1 MSESPIL
8 TDTKD
13 GVYTITINRP
23 DKLNSITG
31 EMLDLIS
38 VALDEA
44 DKTEDIRCVVI
55 KGAGGR
61 AFSAGADIKD
71 FLTMDKQ
78 AAKEISKKGQ
88 KTFKKI
94 LDLSKPVVAAVP
106 GYALGGGCELAC
118 HCDYRIASVKARFS
132 QPEVTLGLMPGW
144 GGTYILKKLV
154 GDSLALEM
162 ITTGKRL
169 NAEEELSAGLVNAV
183 YPVEEFEEKVD
194 EFVQNLVKGPP
205 ISLASMKKLMA
216 SNQLEEAMEAMEAE
230 AELFSNLWNTND
242 LKEGLTAF
250 TEKRKPEFKGE

>member
-1 MSESPIL
+1 MPESPIL
-8 TDTKD
+8 TDTKE

-61 AFSAGADIKD
+61 AFSAGADIKN

-144 GGTYILKKLV
+144 GGTYILKRLV
-154 GDSLALEM
+154 GDNLALEM

-169 NAEEELSAGLVNAV
+169 NAEEALSAGLVNAV
-183 YPVEEFEEKVD
+183 YPVEEFDEKVD

-205 ISLASMKKLMA
+205 ISLTSMKKLMT
-216 SNQLEEAMEAMEAE
+216 SIQLDEAMEAE
-230 AELFSNLWNTND
+230 AELFSNLWNTSD

>member
-8 TDTKD
+8 TESKD

-31 EMLDLIS
+31 EMLDLLS
-38 VALDEA
+38 SALDKA
-44 DKTEDIRCVVI
+44 EDDMDVRCVVI

-71 FLTMDKQ
+71 FLTMDKM
-78 AAKEISKKGQ
+78 AAKKISMKGQ

-94 LDLSKPVVAAVP
+94 LELSKPVVAAVP

-144 GGTYILKKLV
+144 GGTYILKRLI
-154 GDSLALEM
+154 GYSLALQM

-169 NAEEELSAGLVNAV
+169 NAEEALSAGLVNAV
-183 YPVEEFEEKVD
+183 YPVEEFDEKVN
-194 EFVQNLVKGPP
+194 EFVQSLVKGPP
-205 ISLASMKKLMA
+205 VSLASMKKLLTRDP
-216 SNQLEEAMEAMEAE
+216 LEEAMEAE
-230 AELFSNLWNTND
+230 AELFSNLWNTSD

>member
-1 MSESPIL
+1 MKLSESPIL
-8 TDTKD
+8 TESHD

-38 VALDEA
+38 HALDKAEGE
-44 DKTEDIRCVVI
+44 KDIRCVVV

-71 FLTMDKQ
+71 FLTMDKK
-78 AAKEISKKGQ
+78 AAKEISMKGQ

-94 LDLSKPVVAAVP
+94 LELSKPVVAAVP

-169 NAEEELSAGLVNAV
+169 NAEEALSAGLVNAV
-183 YPVEEFEEKVD
+183 HPIEEFDEKVD
-194 EFVQNLVKGPP
+194 EFAQSLVKGPP
-205 ISLASMKKLMA
+205 QSLASMKKLMT
-216 SNQLEEAMEAMEAE
+216 SIPTLDKAMEAE
-230 AELFSNLWNTND
+230 AEQFSDLWNTSD

>member
-1 MSESPIL
+1 MPESPIL
-8 TDTKD
+8 TDTKE

-169 NAEEELSAGLVNAV
+169 NAEEALSAGLVNAV

-205 ISLASMKKLMA
+205 ISLVSMKKLMA
-216 SNQLEEAMEAMEAE
+216 SNQLEEAMEAET
-230 AELFSNLWNTND
+230 ELFSNLWNTND

>member
-169 NAEEELSAGLVNAV
+169 NAEEALSAGLVNAV

-216 SNQLEEAMEAMEAE
+216 SNQLEEAMEAE